1 MAPGDVEVG
10 NEQLLDGPDGR
21 NGFEHSCCCHVDC
34 GGDGDGGGMRKLL
47 HRKRPADYWTGRPK
61 ALQKLMR
68 PLPSDKIFCLLLVCL
83 EMIQRSSVLKSP
95 AAHIL
100 HRSDQ
105 EHQ

>member
-1 MAPGDVEVG
+1 
-10 NEQLLDGPDGR
+10 
-21 NGFEHSCCCHVDC
+21 
-34 GGDGDGGGMRKLL
+34 MRKPL
-47 HRKRPADYWTGRPK
+47 HRKRPADYWTDRPK

-68 PLPSDKIFCLLLVCL
+68 PLPSDNIVCLLLVCL

-100 HRSDQ
+100 YRSDQ